1 MFELRGGFCKKT
13 EKTNY
18 VILNLERKTNC
29 NCEGPNADKL
39 RNIILLRKKCRED
52 FAKKK
57 TERETPGRVV
67 RKGSISQRKSRRKI
81 FKFKWKKN
89 KRNGGIERI
98 QCTDIL

>member
-57 TERETPGRVV
+57 QRERLLEELCGKAAFPRENQGA
-67 RKGSISQRKSRRKI
+67 KYSNLNGKKI
-81 FKFKWKKN
+81 
-89 KRNGGIERI
+89 REMEE
-98 QCTDIL
+98 

>member
-57 TERETPGRVV
+57 NRERD
-67 RKGSISQRKSRRKI
+67 SWKSCAERQHFPEKI
-81 FKFKWKKN
+81 KAQN
-89 KRNGGIERI
+89 I
-98 QCTDIL
+98 QI